1 VFAEV
6 PRLEA
11 EPLSVFEKRNQQST
25 NSRDKALEFVVKWIL
40 PKIIVQVPDQMD
52 EAFLLRARKR
62 IISSIKIGYDGALE
76 FGKQWFQEFRFTVRP
91 QPENY
96 PSIVGK
102 DPNILVRPRDIY
114 LCFIEMHY
122 RSIQEFA
129 QQPIL
134 GSPIVFSE
142 LLNKTDCRLRRQLF
156 GKKIKCG
163 FRDKPIRHSQRNP
176 LVNDPRLKAPPEL
189 LAPEDASSG
198 RGVVP
203 IAKVAVAHNPRIS
216 DNGLVASCLAEH

>member
-1 VFAEV
+1 MTKCSLRSIVVPRYAVIINEGEQGVLVPLKSLPIARSRFAHESLSRDHFSIEAINPIPVFAEV

-114 LCFIEMHY
+114 LCFIVDALPLHP
-122 RSIQEFA
+122 RVRAAAHPRFA
-129 QQPIL
+129 DSVQRTSQQNRLP
-134 GSPIVFSE
+134 SAEIVVQ
-142 LLNKTDCRLRRQLF
+142 KKDQMRL
-156 GKKIKCG
+156 
-163 FRDKPIRHSQRNP
+163 
-176 LVNDPRLKAPPEL
+176 
-189 LAPEDASSG
+189 
-198 RGVVP
+198 
-203 IAKVAVAHNPRIS
+203 
-216 DNGLVASCLAEH
+216 